1 MTSLDGVFKRYGSHR
16 PWVLED
22 VGLTLEAGTLT
33 AVVGGN
39 GSGKST
45 LLRIVAGASV
55 PSRGTVRRA
64 APVAYVPERLPPEV
78 RLSARRYLTHLAR
91 IRGVPAGRGGELL
104 ERFGLSGSADV
115 PIGTLSKGNT
125 RKVTLCQAFLR
136 PAALTVLDEPFS
148 GLDGDAAAT
157 LSLLVAEAR
166 AAGGAVLVS
175 THAGGSVADADR
187 ELRLDAG
194 RLTAPAP
201 GTPAPGE
208 HP

>member
-1 MTSLDGVFKRYGSHR
+1 MTSLDGVFKRYGRHR

-22 VGLTLEAGTLT
+22 VDLALGAGTLT

-55 PSRGTVRRA
+55 PTRGTVRRP
-64 APVAYVPERLPPEV
+64 APVGYVPERLPPEV
-78 RLSARRYLTHLAR
+78 RLSARRYLAHLAR

-104 ERFGLSGSADV
+104 ERFGLAGSADL

-125 RKVTLCQAFLR
+125 RKVALCQAFLG

-148 GLDGDAAAT
+148 GLDGEAAAT
-157 LSLLVAEAR
+157 LALLVGEAR
-166 AAGGAVLVS
+166 AAGAAVLVS
-175 THAGGSVADADR
+175 THAGGGVPGAER

-194 RLTAPAP
+194 RLTALAP
-201 GTPAPGE
+201 DAPSPGGSA
-208 HP
+208 